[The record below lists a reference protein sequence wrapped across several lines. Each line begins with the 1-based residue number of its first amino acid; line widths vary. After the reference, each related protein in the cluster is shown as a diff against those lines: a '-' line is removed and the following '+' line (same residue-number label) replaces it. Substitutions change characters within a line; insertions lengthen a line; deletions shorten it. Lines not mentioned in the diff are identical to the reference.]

1 MILHPSLSYWGIP
14 FSFQRRQGGVLFK
27 KTTKKHNMLHIFKHQ
42 KRFCTALALALMLAS
57 ANLSAQQDPMYSQYH
72 FNGLVINPAYAGT
85 HDVLSATLLYRNQWV
100 GLPGA
105 PKTFTFSADAPFRK
119 NKVGLGL
126 SVISDK
132 IGVSS
137 KTGIFGVYAYKI
149 PLARNTLSLGLQ
161 FGFNFFSSN
170 YAGVEFTN
178 QSNKTDNAFSANFS
192 DGYPNF
198 GLGAYYYNEKFY
210 VGASLPQ
217 FVNQTFLN
225 KFFNKPEVYRYDQA
239 NHFFVTSGYVF
250 RLSND
255 LSINPSV
262 LMKYVNGAPIE
273 MDLNATTWFYELLGV
288 GMSYRSLDAI
298 NVFSEVKVTPQLFL
312 GYAFEYSLTGIRSY
326 NSGTHEIMLRYD
338 FDFASPRVIT
348 PRYF

>member
-1 MILHPSLSYWGIP
+1 
-14 FSFQRRQGGVLFK
+14 
-27 KTTKKHNMLHIFKHQ
+27 MLHTSKHQ
-42 KRFCTALALALMLAS
+42 KRFSTSLALALMLAS
-57 ANLSAQQDPMYSQYH
+57 SNLYAQQDPMYSQYQ
-72 FNGLVINPAYAGT
+72 FNGLIINPAYAGT
-85 HDVLSATLLYRNQWV
+85 HDVLSAALLYRNQWV

-126 SVISDK
+126 DIISDK

-137 KTGIFGVYAYKI
+137 KTGIFGIYSYKI
-149 PLARNTLSLGLQ
+149 PFAKNTLSLGLQ

-170 YAGVEFTN
+170 YTGVQFSN
-178 QSNKTDNAFSANFS
+178 QDNKSDNAFSVNYS

-198 GLGAYYYNEKFY
+198 GLGAYYYSEKFY
-210 VGASLPQ
+210 LGVSLPQ

-225 KFFNKPEVYRYDQA
+225 KFFSKPEVYRYDQA
-239 NHFFVTSGYVF
+239 NHFFLTSGYVF
-250 RLSND
+250 KINND
-255 LSINPSV
+255 LSIKPSL

-273 MDLNATTWFYELLGV
+273 MDLNATAWFYELLGL
-288 GMSYRSLDAI
+288 GISYRSMDAI
-298 NVFSEVKVTPQLFL
+298 NALSEVKVTPQLFL
-312 GYAFEYSLTGIRSY
+312 GYAFEYSLTSIRNY
-326 NSGTHEIMLRYD
+326 NSGTHEIMLRYN